1 MRSGRGAFV
10 QVFVAVPS
18 SREATRI
25 AARLLQLRLCAC
37 AQTLGPMRS
46 HYRWQGKLQRAREW
60 LLLLKT
66 QRRLLDEVEREVRRL
81 HPHAVP
87 EILAHAVTQ
96 GSGPYLDWLQRECA
110 SETAASRRS
119 K

>member
-1 MRSGRGAFV
+1 MRPGRGAFV

-18 SREATRI
+18 SRQATRI
-25 AARLLQLRLCAC
+25 ATRLLQLELCAC

-46 HYRWQGKLQRAREW
+46 HYRWRGKLQHAREW

-66 QRRLLDEVEREVRRL
+66 RTVLLSDVEREIRRL

-87 EILAHAVTQ
+87 EILAHAVTH
-96 GSGPYLDWLQRECA
+96 GSAAYLDWLQHECA
-110 SETAASRRS
+110 SGRVASRRS